1 MAFAGSRT
9 GGRGTFSCTRESTQR
24 ACPGGGPP
32 GYPPLSWGA
41 LLSFRRPG
49 PAVAPVP
56 SAACGLLR
64 PYALVPAAQVTRLK
78 WQGASVPTPLGE
90 QARRLEHRDQAPVGV
105 VGDSQVTCAKGRGP
119 PGVAGSVSR
128 CAPVNRDWHRF
139 CAPVK
144 RGFLGGKP
152 CVRGTPFVPKLSRDC
167 APKRAFAYFSPV
179 RKVGRPSGRKRKS
192 PAGAGPGNPKG
203 LPEPSGK
210 KVPSSEG
217 GGKPPQIPLAFPPE
231 RG

>member
-56 SAACGLLR
+56 SAACGLLH

-119 PGVAGSVSR
+119 SGVAGGVSR
-128 CAPVNRDWHRF
+128 CAPV
-139 CAPVK
+139 
-144 RGFLGGKP
+144 
-152 CVRGTPFVPKLSRDC
+152 VRGTHRFYAPRKMGVLRGQTLRTRDALC
-167 APKRAFAYFSPV
+167 PEVKP
-179 RKVGRPSGRKRKS
+179 GLRP
-192 PAGAGPGNPKG
+192 
-203 LPEPSGK
+203 
-210 KVPSSEG
+210 
-217 GGKPPQIPLAFPPE
+217 
-231 RG
+231 

>member
-56 SAACGLLR
+56 SAACGLLH

-90 QARRLEHRDQAPVGV
+90 QARRLEHRDQAPVG
-105 VGDSQVTCAKGRGP
+105 GGQSDKSSQQKAGGRRAWQ
-119 PGVAGSVSR
+119 GVSAGVRRSLGGR
-128 CAPVNRDWHRF
+128 TDFTP
-139 CAPVK
+139 PVK
-144 RGFLGGKP
+144 WGFLGGKP

-167 APKRAFAYFSPV
+167 APKRAFAYFSPAG
-179 RKVGRPSGRKRKS
+179 KVGRPSGRNLRHALEGMLTCSGSAS
-192 PAGAGPGNPKG
+192 PSASPKMR
-203 LPEPSGK
+203 PCPRSC
-210 KVPSSEG
+210 P
-217 GGKPPQIPLAFPPE
+217 
-231 RG
+231 RCRR

>member
-1 MAFAGSRT
+1 MPASPMAFAGSRT
-9 GGRGTFSCTRESTQR
+9 GGRGTFSCTSESTQR

-56 SAACGLLR
+56 PTACGLLR

-78 WQGASVPTPLGE
+78 WQGASVPTPLGV

-119 PGVAGSVSR
+119 PCRRGCQQMCAGKR
-128 CAPVNRDWHRF
+128 TLHLF
-139 CAPVK
+139 YAPVK
-144 RGFLGGKP
+144 WGVLRGQTLRTRDALCPEVKP
-152 CVRGTPFVPKLSRDC
+152 GL
-167 APKRAFAYFSPV
+167 
-179 RKVGRPSGRKRKS
+179 RP
-192 PAGAGPGNPKG
+192 
-203 LPEPSGK
+203 
-210 KVPSSEG
+210 
-217 GGKPPQIPLAFPPE
+217 
-231 RG
+231 